1 MASADQNAA
10 EQAEAR
16 LRRRAGANGVGRA
29 PATAK
34 LIKAQAQLNY
44 VSTADLQIRR
54 LRHGRGFRYVAPSGK
69 PVSRAEAK
77 RLASLAVPPA

>member
-1 MASADQNAA
+1 LADQNAA

-16 LRRRAGANGVGRA
+16 LRPPGGSKRRRAGTGHRQADQA
-29 PATAK
+29 
-34 LIKAQAQLNY
+34 AQAQLNY

-54 LRHGRGFRYVAPSGK
+54 LRRGRGFRYVAPSGK